1 MAVLALLIIGKA
13 VAIWAVLGGLTLA
26 LWHWVR
32 TKQEPHV
39 ADSDDGHNAHER
51 PILQMGPRIGWYIRA
66 VEWPESDG

>member
-32 TKQEPHV
+32 TKQDAHV
-39 ADSDDGHNAHER
+39 ADSNDGHNAHQG
-51 PILQMGPRIGWYIRA
+51 PTLQIGPGIGWYIRA